1 MGSFMIYKEL
11 CKFTQKPMNSK
22 VETLINR
29 ESMVIEEKTLHAT
42 LNSIYS
48 FKDDDE
54 VISDISKFE
63 DYRRNY
69 PERLEWHHFKTQF
82 DIPRK

>member
-1 MGSFMIYKEL
+1 
-11 CKFTQKPMNSK
+11 MNSEI
-22 VETLINR
+22 ETLINPD
-29 ESMVIEEKTLHAT
+29 SMVIAEKTLHET

-69 PERLEWHHFKTQF
+69 PKRLEWHHFKTQF
-82 DIPRK
+82 NIPRK